1 MRAAHSNYRLGLGC
15 AYRPWNHLRR
25 ARALGNSRR
34 ALGPIARAQLVA
46 GLAADSK
53 PLAQLRH
60 VLCSPQQR
68 PDKLHLLVHGTDLS
82 PRHRIHLL
90 PCLFNLL
97 TMLPVYSV
105 TDPAGLYPFWAS
117 PCARR
122 GLGRGAVV
130 ALRNP
135 LEEPVPQRN
144 SDEPLPPLAM
154 LAATSP
160 GSKEML
166 EDARRM

>member
-105 TDPAGLYPFWAS
+105 TDPAGLYPSAPS
-117 PCARR
+117 PCPRR
-122 GLGRGAVV
+122 GLGRGSMVDFRDLIEV
-130 ALRNP
+130 AAA
-135 LEEPVPQRN
+135 QRD
-144 SDEPLPPLAM
+144 SDRPLPPLAM

-160 GSKEML
+160 GS
-166 EDARRM
+166 RRG